1 MWGYETV
8 SDAWREWLGPA
19 VVVLVGMCVM
29 MTVRWPIVGLFA
41 SVVVLLFVLSN
52 IFLTSVF
59 ARPLNLKSVALDSR
73 IGGAIADSIASNAT
87 VKSFGAEPREEARIA
102 EVTDLWRRA
111 ATRTWSR
118 FTDLWLVH
126 NFMLVVLQAGL
137 SGLLVWLWSK
147 GQA

>member
-19 VVVLVGMCVM
+19 VLVLVGMCVM
-29 MTVRWPIVGLFA
+29 ITVRWPIVGLFA

-73 IGGAIADSIASNAT
+73 IGGGMARSIDPDAT
-87 VKSFGAEPREEARIA
+87 AENLCAEPA
-102 EVTDLWRRA
+102 RA
-111 ATRTWSR
+111 AGAA
-118 FTDLWLVH
+118 L
-126 NFMLVVLQAGL
+126 
-137 SGLLVWLWSK
+137 
-147 GQA
+147 